1 MDLSAQIELA
11 PTMGG
16 KKRTAQASSINQS
29 INQLK
34 LGQKKKRC
42 WAPKG
47 SVWLSQLK
55 PAAASGDRLDVPSA
69 GPSGERA
76 ALGHGSFVTL
86 HALL

>member
-1 MDLSAQIELA
+1 
-11 PTMGG
+11 MGG
-16 KKRTAQASSINQS
+16 KKKDGTSLFNQS

-34 LGQKKKRC
+34 LRQKKNKNGV
-42 WAPKG
+42 WPSLAPKG

-69 GPSGERA
+69 GPSGERTG
-76 ALGHGSFVTL
+76 LEHGSFVTL